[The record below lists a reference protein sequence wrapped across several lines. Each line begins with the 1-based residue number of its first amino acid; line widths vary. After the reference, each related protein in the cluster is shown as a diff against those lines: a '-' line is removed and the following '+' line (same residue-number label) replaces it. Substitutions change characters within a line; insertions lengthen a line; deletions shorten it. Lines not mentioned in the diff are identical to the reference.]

1 MEYDE
6 FRATTLKLRSKKNFK
21 ITNSYGTK
29 EAWRWIKKNKW
40 LNIGQPITE
49 HDFGTIIK
57 SINLFLQD
65 QLLQGHDINLPLSMG
80 RIELRKFK
88 THIKVGQE
96 GIKTNMMVDWK
107 RTLELWNEDIEAKNN
122 KTLIRME
129 AKEIFK
135 FYYHS
140 GFPVRISS
148 WNKYNIRKSFS
159 GRQFSDYC
167 VICRCSEICHCY
179 RTAK

>member
-1 MEYDE
+1 MNYNE
-6 FRATTLKLRSKKNFK
+6 FRATTLKLKGKKNFK

-29 EAWRWIKKNKW
+29 EAWRWLKKNKW

-49 HDFGTIIK
+49 HDFGVIIK

-65 QLLQGHDINLPLSMG
+65 QLLQGHDIDLPMNMG

-96 GIKTNMMVDWK
+96 GIKTNMVVDWK
-107 RTLELWNEDIEAKNN
+107 KTLELWNEDIEAKNS
-122 KTLIRME
+122 KTLVRIE

-135 FYYHS
+135 FYYN
-140 GFPVRISS
+140 RKRAKYT
-148 WNKYNIRKSFS
+148 NKTFYEFTPTRSLKK
-159 GRQFSDYC
+159 RLSDK
-167 VICRCSEICHCY
+167 IKNNEIDAFLINKDEIY
-179 RTAK
+179 